1 MKRVD
6 ALEIL
11 GNPRRIDMQV
21 ACPNCSARAMAFAD
35 GSIICVA
42 EGGLCFAPEPS
53 DGELFRLRQQFDQR
67 NGITPAARLK
77 VPAAVRA
84 GVALPLSEFKDDAR
98 TEPAPRRGE
107 LGAGP
112 TGFGGC

>member
-21 ACPNCSARAMAFAD
+21 ACPGCGARAMAFAD

-42 EGGLCFAPEPS
+42 EGGLCFAPEPG
-53 DGELFRLRQQFDQR
+53 DGELYRLRQRFDEQ
-67 NGITPAARLK
+67 NGITAAARLK
-77 VPAAVRA
+77 VPSAVRN
-84 GVALPLSEFKDDAR
+84 GTALPLSEFKDDAAP
-98 TEPAPRRGE
+98 PAPRRGE